1 MTPRA
6 DLVFDAAGFDTSTR
20 LILLGGEEDGSLCLE
35 PDAIDNPNQHYT
47 QARVSFFRVIRLHGS
62 FPHSPTPKPISSPAP
77 IPRPVP
83 ATFLQVEETFLP
95 PKNIPVRPP
104 VSVILLP
111 FASES
116 DLKLAIMLS
125 PTFPLR
131 FRIVVVF
138 VLAFIVVVAG
148 VVVVDFVMV
157 ALSFPFFAFPASLFV
172 AVVVSLLDAT
182 AAGKT
187 SMVLPTSSS
196 SSSSSNAT

>member
-6 DLVFDAAGFDTSTR
+6 GLVFDAAAFETSTR
-20 LILLGGEEDGSLCLE
+20 LILLGGDEDGSLCLE
-35 PDAIDNPNQHYT
+35 PDAIDNSNQHCK
-47 QARVSFFRVIRLHGS
+47 QARVSFSRLLRIHEVADQ
-62 FPHSPTPKPISSPAP
+62 PYSPTPTPISSPASA
-77 IPRPVP
+77 PRPSP

-95 PKNIPVRPP
+95 PKNIPVRLP
-104 VSVILLP
+104 VKVILLP

-131 FRIVVVF
+131 LRIVV
-138 VLAFIVVVAG
+138 LMVVVAG
-148 VVVVDFVMV
+148 VAVAGFVMV

-172 AVVVSLLDAT
+172 EVVVGRLEVLV
-182 AAGKT
+182 AGKT

-196 SSSSSNAT
+196 SSPSSTSIAI